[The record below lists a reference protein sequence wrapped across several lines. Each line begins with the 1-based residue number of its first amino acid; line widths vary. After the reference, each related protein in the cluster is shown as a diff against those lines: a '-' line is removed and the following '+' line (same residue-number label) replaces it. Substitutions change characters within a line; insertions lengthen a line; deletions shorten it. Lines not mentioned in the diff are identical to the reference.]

1 MTNTNSP
8 QPRLSKAD
16 LVLLRHTP
24 SNSTGKVITYFA
36 HPDLSGIKLSPFTF
50 DPEATLTSSFYAT
63 SWEVGISMG
72 CM

>member
-1 MTNTNSP
+1 MNKSEGHITQKKP
-8 QPRLSKAD
+8 
-16 LVLLRHTP
+16 VLLRKTTH
-24 SNSTGKVITYFA
+24 SSSLNVITYFA

-72 CM
+72 VM